1 MTPATD
7 ADDVGRMA
15 AAAEPVLAQAGVTRP
30 FRLEPI
36 TGGGNNRVFRVE
48 SGGAPVVLKVYFRHP
63 DDPRDRLRAD
73 FGFSAFAWG
82 VGARSLPQPLAS
94 DRETGMAVYEFVA
107 GQKLAPGELTA
118 ADVEEAAAFVR
129 SINEHRADPRASA
142 LPQAS
147 EACFSIADHLACVSR
162 RLDRLRGIDVGSPIG
177 RDAETIVDRRMRPA
191 WERVA
196 ADVRA
201 SAHGGVDGQ
210 LDAGDRCLS
219 PSDFGFHNAVR
230 RPDGTLTFVDFEY
243 FGWDDPVKLVSDFL
257 LHPGMILSDAQR
269 RRFAI
274 GAQAV
279 FGSEPS
285 YAWRL
290 RQLYPV
296 YALRWAMIVLNEFL
310 PDQWRRRA
318 FAKGEQERNQV
329 LALQLEKARRFVRI
343 AREKEFAYGSPSY
356 AS

>member
-107 GQKLAPGELTA
+107 GQKLAPGEVTA
-118 ADVEEAAAFVR
+118 THVEEAAAFVR

-177 RDAETIVDRRMRPA
+177 RDAEMIVDRRMRPA

-219 PSDFGFHNAVR
+219 PSDFGFHNAIRAADR
-230 RPDGTLTFVDFEY
+230 RLRFLDFEY
-243 FGWDDPVKLVSDFL
+243 AGWDDPAKMVCDFFCQPAVPVPRELLSGFVAAVSPLWRDPAAFARRAAL
-257 LHPGMILSDAQR
+257 LL
-269 RRFAI
+269 
-274 GAQAV
+274 
-279 FGSEPS
+279 
-285 YAWRL
+285 
-290 RQLYPV
+290 PV
-296 YALRWAMIVLNEFL
+296 YELKWCCIMLNEFL
-310 PDQWRRRA
+310 PAADSRRTFAGAIVDREARRA
-318 FAKGEQERNQV
+318 VQLAKV
-329 LALQLEKARRFVRI
+329 
-343 AREKEFAYGSPSY
+343 
-356 AS
+356 ASSLDRMGA

>member
-7 ADDVGRMA
+7 ADDVDDADDVERMA

-94 DRETGMAVYEFVA
+94 DRETGVAVYEFVA
-107 GQKLAPGELTA
+107 GQKLAPGEVTA
-118 ADVEEAAAFVR
+118 AHVEEAAAFVR

-177 RDAETIVDRRMRPA
+177 RDAEMIVDRRMRPA

-219 PSDFGFHNAVR
+219 PSDFGFHNAIRAADR
-230 RPDGTLTFVDFEY
+230 RLRFVDGEDEAARLDEDS
-243 FGWDDPVKLVSDFL
+243 DDD
-257 LHPGMILSDAQR
+257 
-269 RRFAI
+269 
-274 GAQAV
+274 
-279 FGSEPS
+279 
-285 YAWRL
+285 
-290 RQLYPV
+290 
-296 YALRWAMIVLNEFL
+296 
-310 PDQWRRRA
+310 
-318 FAKGEQERNQV
+318 V
-329 LALQLEKARRFVRI
+329 LALPASLDVPALIEDELILALPLVPRHEVCPQPLPMSAADEGAEDEAPHAFAALAHLRRP
-343 AREKEFAYGSPSY
+343 GSVN
-356 AS
+356 